1 MKSAF
6 LMSLVVA
13 RKPAVLITALGP
25 NSMPS
30 RLMMKTRP
38 LAVSV
43 PIDLRGAEPAGD
55 AVERDRRAR
64 SAD

>member
-6 LMSLVVA
+6 LISLVVA
-13 RKPAVLITALGP
+13 RKPAVLTTEPGP
-25 NSMPS
+25 NNMPS

-43 PIDLRGAEPAGD
+43 PMISDGPRPPVTRL
-55 AVERDRRAR
+55 
-64 SAD
+64 SATDELEG